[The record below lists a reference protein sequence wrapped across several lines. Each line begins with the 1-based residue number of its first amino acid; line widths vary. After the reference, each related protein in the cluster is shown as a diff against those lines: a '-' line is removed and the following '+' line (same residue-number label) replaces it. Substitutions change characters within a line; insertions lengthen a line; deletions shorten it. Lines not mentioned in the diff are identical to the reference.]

1 MDVYALVGPSGT
13 GKSHRAMV
21 LAHKYKAQLIIDDGL
36 IIKGDRIL
44 VGHSA
49 KKQPTRIGAIKV
61 ALFMG
66 EDHVNKARETLK
78 EISPTRILILGTS
91 QKMVERIASRLE
103 APKPCKIIFINDIAT
118 PKEIRKARYVRKH
131 YGKHVIPAPSVEVK
145 RTFPE
150 TIIDSLHVF
159 LHRKGKQGPKSW
171 LEQSVVRP
179 TFTSLGRFFIT
190 NNALTSIVIHA
201 LSKIKDISTPGKIT
215 IGKSSEGVVIDLA
228 PSVYYGCNLS
238 EVAGRIQLEVKD
250 IVESMTSLV
259 VSAVNIHIKSLDFTK
274 NRPS

>member
-1 MDVYALVGPSGT
+1 MEVYALVGPSGT

-21 LAHKYKAQLIIDDGL
+21 LAHKYNAQLIIDDGL
-36 IIKGDRIL
+36 VIKGDRIL

-66 EDHVNKARETLK
+66 EDHVNKARKTLQN
-78 EISPTRILILGTS
+78 ISPERILILGTS
-91 QKMVERIASRLE
+91 TRMVERIATRLE
-103 APKPCKIIFINDIAT
+103 APKPSKIIFINDIAT

-159 LHRKGKQGPKSW
+159 LHRKGKEGPKSW

-190 NNALTSIVIHA
+190 NNALASIVAHTLTQIE
-201 LSKIKDISTPGKIT
+201 DISTTGKIT
-215 IGKSSEGVVIDLA
+215 IGKTSEGVIIDVT
-228 PSVYYGCNLS
+228 PSVYYGCNLAN
-238 EVAGRIQLEVKD
+238 VANHAQLEVKD

-259 VSAVNIHIKSLDFTK
+259 VSAVNIHIKGLDFTK